1 MRRGLI
7 VGLKDVRQRIRDR
20 TAVTVGVVAPII
32 LTGIIGFALANDEG
46 PSPPTP
52 IAWVDL
58 DGSKVSA
65 ALLRS
70 VTEDWPARRVAVTRV
85 ATPEEAEAAV
95 KAGRYAAAIVVPT
108 GLGVALDASTA
119 PPALR
124 VRTGRSFALGG
135 RLAGALAKRATVI
148 AQGSAPAVEGRA
160 PEGGTLRSIDHYGPS
175 LTVLFLFFQL
185 LGGMRAFG
193 AEGATGTLA
202 RLAATPVTG
211 REIVGGKLF
220 ALALLG
226 ALQFVVLYGVMRF
239 AFGIAWGPPLLVA
252 ALATTTIAS
261 ALGMMG
267 TVIAFAGPYR
277 GYLLGT
283 LLLFVLSL
291 LGGQFLPPEGLP
303 DVFDNLA
310 RLTPNG
316 QALRGLTDLA
326 AAGTEAS
333 LTTIAEPLLVTAA
346 VGIVGVLVSA
356 RKLGTATVPLA

>member
-7 VGLKDVRQRIRDR
+7 IALKDVRQRIRDR
-20 TAVTVGVVAPII
+20 TAVTVGVVAPVI
-32 LTGIIGFALANDEG
+32 LTGIIGMALANDEG

-70 VTEDWPARRVAVTRV
+70 VTDDWPSRRVAVTRV
-85 ATPEEAEAAV
+85 ATAEEAEADV
-95 KAGRYAAAIVVPT
+95 KAGRYAAAVIVPT
-108 GLGVALDASTA
+108 GLGAALDASTA
-119 PPALR
+119 PPVLR

-148 AQGSAPAVEGRA
+148 AQGSAAVEGHA
-160 PEGGTLRSIDHYGPS
+160 PQGGTLRSIDHYGPS

-185 LGGMRAFG
+185 LGGLRAFG

-211 REIVGGKLF
+211 REVVGGKLF

-239 AFGIAWGPPLLVA
+239 AFGVAWGPPLLVA
-252 ALATTTIAS
+252 VLATTTVAS
-261 ALGMMG
+261 AIGMMG

-333 LTTIAEPLLVTAA
+333 LVTIAEPLLATAA
-346 VGIVGVLVSA
+346 VGVVGVLASA

>member
-7 VGLKDVRQRIRDR
+7 ICLKDVRQRVRDR
-20 TAVTVGVVAPII
+20 TAVTVGIVAPIV
-32 LTGIIGFALANDEG
+32 LTGIIGAALANDEG

-58 DGSKVSA
+58 DGSQMSA

-85 ATPEEAEAAV
+85 ATAGEAEAAV
-95 KAGRYAAAIVVPT
+95 SAGRYAAAVVVPA
-108 GLGVALDASTA
+108 GLEAALDAGTA
-119 PPALR
+119 PPNLR

-135 RLAGALAKRATVI
+135 RLASALAKRATVI
-148 AQGSAPAVEGRA
+148 AQGSVPEVEGRA
-160 PEGGTLRSIDHYGPS
+160 PQGGTLRSIDHYGPS

-185 LGGMRAFG
+185 LGGLRAFG

-202 RLAATPVTG
+202 RLAATPVTS

-239 AFGIAWGPPLLVA
+239 AFGVAWGPPLLVA

-261 ALGMMG
+261 AIGLMG
-267 TVIAFAGPYR
+267 AVIAFGGPSR
-277 GYLLGT
+277 GYLFGT

-303 DVFDNLA
+303 DLFDDLA

-333 LTTIAEPLLVTAA
+333 LATIAEPLLVTAA
-346 VGIVGVLVSA
+346 LGIVGVLASA
-356 RKLGTATVPLA
+356 RKLGAATVPLG